1 MATTKLFPIT
11 ATERKAISYIADGS
25 KTDNGRLISTFCC
38 SSDPAQASRDFASV
52 RACGTGKNK
61 ILSQHFIQSFK
72 PGEITP
78 ERALEVGEELCEK
91 FLKGEYQ
98 YYLAVHV
105 DKAHVH
111 LHVIFNNCNMY
122 DYKTFETHEDQGSK
136 KERAWKKL
144 FDLSDEICKRHHLSV
159 IQHPE
164 LGKGKKRW
172 EWMLDQEGLSW
183 KTKLKKAID
192 QVVMNSEN
200 FEDFLAKCADYGV
213 LVEYNPDHKIDLK
226 FMLAEQKERN
236 PRARFTRA
244 RTLGG
249 YYETETIKKRIAQFV
264 GGMSYTPRARVR
276 AVEQT
281 PQNKFVQDAI
291 DRGNMKIA
299 SIAKNIIAQ
308 YGIEPDDLEPEIQK
322 LFSQR
327 EALYE
332 EIQVLKEKV
341 KDLKGLLKA
350 LIAYKKLKPLHD
362 ELESLKGRKRKKY
375 QDEHFDELR
384 DYYSA
389 EQELDSW
396 FDNKKY
402 ESESKVREVL
412 THYQKMLTQ
421 KETEHDAVHAK
432 FVELRRAQSDID
444 AYLRQYAPQAQ
455 QDEQQYQQEQSRSQR
470 KKKKDVLE

>member
-1 MATTKLFPIT
+1 
-11 ATERKAISYIADGS
+11 
-25 KTDNGRLISTFCC
+25 
-38 SSDPAQASRDFASV
+38 
-52 RACGTGKNK
+52 
-61 ILSQHFIQSFK
+61 
-72 PGEITP
+72 
-78 ERALEVGEELCEK
+78 
-91 FLKGEYQ
+91 
-98 YYLAVHV
+98 
-105 DKAHVH
+105 
-111 LHVIFNNCNMY
+111 
-122 DYKTFETHEDQGSK
+122 
-136 KERAWKKL
+136 
-144 FDLSDEICKRHHLSV
+144 V

-164 LGKGKKRW
+164 LSKGKKRW
-172 EWMLDQEGLSW
+172 EWMLDQQGLSW

-192 QVVMNSEN
+192 QVVMNSED

-226 FMLAEQKERN
+226 FMLAEQKDRN

-308 YGIEPDDLEPEIQK
+308 YGIEPDNLEPEIQK

-350 LIAYKKLKPLHD
+350 IAAYKKLKPIHD

-384 DYYSA
+384 NYYSA

-402 ESESKVREVL
+402 ESENKVGEVFA
-412 THYQKMLTQ
+412 HYQKMLTQ
-421 KETEHDAVHAK
+421 KEAEHDAVHAK

-444 AYLRQYAPQAQ
+444 AYLRQYAPQVQ
-455 QDEQQYQQEQSRSQR
+455 QDEQRYQQEQCRSQR
-470 KKKKDVLE
+470 KRKKDVLE

>member
-1 MATTKLFPIT
+1 MTTTKLFPIT

-38 SSDPAQASRDFASV
+38 SSDPAQASKDFTSV

-91 FLKGEYQ
+91 FLKGQYQ

-111 LHVIFNNCNMY
+111 LHVIFNNYNIY

-159 IQHPE
+159 IQNPE

-183 KTKLKKAID
+183 KTKLKKAIN
-192 QVVMNSEN
+192 QVVMNSED
-200 FEDFLAKCADYGV
+200 FEDFLTKCADYGV
-213 LVEYNPDHKIDLK
+213 IVDYNPDHKIDLK

-236 PRARFTRA
+236 PRVRFIRA

-249 YYETETIKKRIAQFV
+249 YYETETIKKRISQFV
-264 GGMSYTPRARVR
+264 GGMSYTPRARIK

-299 SIAKNIIAQ
+299 SIAKISLLNMALKDF
-308 YGIEPDDLEPEIQK
+308 EVK
-322 LFSQR
+322 QR
-327 EALYE
+327 
-332 EIQVLKEKV
+332 
-341 KDLKGLLKA
+341 
-350 LIAYKKLKPLHD
+350 
-362 ELESLKGRKRKKY
+362 
-375 QDEHFDELR
+375 
-384 DYYSA
+384 
-389 EQELDSW
+389 
-396 FDNKKY
+396 
-402 ESESKVREVL
+402 
-412 THYQKMLTQ
+412 
-421 KETEHDAVHAK
+421 
-432 FVELRRAQSDID
+432 
-444 AYLRQYAPQAQ
+444 
-455 QDEQQYQQEQSRSQR
+455 
-470 KKKKDVLE
+470 

>member
-1 MATTKLFPIT
+1 M
-11 ATERKAISYIADGS
+11 
-25 KTDNGRLISTFCC
+25 ISTFCC

-52 RACGTGKNK
+52 RACGTGKSK

-98 YYLAVHV
+98 YFLAVHV
-105 DKAHVH
+105 DKSHVH

-164 LGKGKKRW
+164 LSKGKKRW
-172 EWMLDQEGLSW
+172 EWELDKQGLSW
-183 KTKLKKAID
+183 KTKLKRAID
-192 QVVMNSEN
+192 EVVKHSED
-200 FEDFLAKCADYGV
+200 FEDFLSKCADYGV

-226 FMLAEQKERN
+226 YMLAEQKERN

-249 YYETETIKKRIAQFV
+249 YYETEMIKKRIAQYI
-264 GGMSYTPRARVR
+264 GTMSYVPRTKVK
-276 AVEQT
+276 VITQK

-299 SIAKNIIAQ
+299 SIAKNIIAK
-308 YGIEPDDLEPEIQK
+308 YGIEPENLDSEIQK
-322 LFSQR
+322 LFAQR
-327 EALYE
+327 DTLSD
-332 EIQVLKEKV
+332 EISALKEHIQ
-341 KDLKGLLKA
+341 DLIELRKTLATYRKQ
-350 LIAYKKLKPLHD
+350 KPVYD

-375 QDEHFDELR
+375 QDAHYDELR

-389 EQELDSW
+389 EQKLDDW
-396 FDNKKY
+396 FEKGKY
-402 ESESKVREVL
+402 PPDSKVKEAIIS
-412 THYQKMLTQ
+412 YQEQLSQ
-421 KETEHDAVHAK
+421 KQAEHDAVHAK
-432 FVELRRAQSDID
+432 YVELRQAQRDINI
-444 AYLRQYAPQAQ
+444 YLQQYAPQAQ
-455 QDEQQYQQEQSRSQR
+455 RQEQQHQQEQQ
-470 KKKKDVLE
+470 KKKKRNVLE

>member
-91 FLKGEYQ
+91 FLKGQYQ

-164 LGKGKKRW
+164 LSKGKKRW
-172 EWMLDQEGLSW
+172 EWMLDQQGLSW
-183 KTKLKKAID
+183 KTKLKRAID
-192 QVVMNSEN
+192 EVVKHSED
-200 FEDFLAKCADYGV
+200 FEDFLSKCADYGV

-236 PRARFTRA
+236 LRERFTRA

-249 YYETETIKKRIAQFV
+249 YYETETIKKRIAQYI
-264 GGMSYTPRARVR
+264 GGMMYVPRTRIQV
-276 AVEQT
+276 VSQK
-281 PQNKFVQDAI
+281 PQNKYVQDAI

-341 KDLKGLLKA
+341 KDLKGLLKT
-350 LIAYKKLKPLHD
+350 LTAYKKLKPIHD
-362 ELESLKGRKRKKY
+362 ELESLKGKKLKKY
-375 QDEHFDELR
+375 QDVHFDELR
-384 DYYSA
+384 NYYSA

-402 ESESKVREVL
+402 ESESKVKEVL
-412 THYQKMLTQ
+412 AHYQKMLTQ
-421 KETEHDAVHAK
+421 KEAEHDAVHAK
-432 FVELRRAQSDID
+432 FVELRRAQTDID
-444 AYLRQYAPQAQ
+444 TYLRQYTQQA
-455 QDEQQYQQEQSRSQR
+455 QQYQQQQEQQ
-470 KKKKDVLE
+470 KKKNRNVLE

>member
-11 ATERKAISYIADGS
+11 VTERKAISYIADGS

-52 RACGTGKNK
+52 RACGTGKSK

-98 YYLAVHV
+98 YFLSVHV

-164 LGKGKKRW
+164 LSKGKKRW

-192 QVVMNSEN
+192 QVVMNSED

-264 GGMSYTPRARVR
+264 GGMSYTPRARVK

-291 DRGNMKIA
+291 DRGNMKLA
-299 SIAKNIIAQ
+299 SIAKNVIAE
-308 YGIEPDDLEPEIQK
+308 YGVEPEQIRQAAITEYAHSRGLLSELNTMKTEIDDL
-322 LFSQR
+322 
-327 EALYE
+327 
-332 EIQVLKEKV
+332 KV
-341 KDLKGLLKA
+341 KLSVLRKYRKLKVYGEELKA
-350 LIAYKKLKPLHD
+350 LSGSAAKKYRKEHSA
-362 ELESLKGRKRKKY
+362 ELTEYGQIRTKVLELYPSGHIPTVESLDKKINALIGERSLKDQQFREADKRARDLADAQRTIEEFLRQERDEQQQDRKRKKNG
-375 QDEHFDELR
+375 D
-384 DYYSA
+384 
-389 EQELDSW
+389 
-396 FDNKKY
+396 
-402 ESESKVREVL
+402 
-412 THYQKMLTQ
+412 
-421 KETEHDAVHAK
+421 
-432 FVELRRAQSDID
+432 
-444 AYLRQYAPQAQ
+444 
-455 QDEQQYQQEQSRSQR
+455 
-470 KKKKDVLE
+470 LE

>member
-91 FLKGEYQ
+91 FLKGQYQ

-172 EWMLDQEGLSW
+172 EWMLHQQGLSW

-192 QVVMNSEN
+192 QVVMNSED

-213 LVEYNPDHKIDLK
+213 IVDYNPDHKIDLK
-226 FMLAEQKERN
+226 FMLAERKESN
-236 PRARFTRA
+236 PNARFTRA
-244 RTLGG
+244 RTLGA
-249 YYETETIKKRIAQFV
+249 YYETENIKKRIAQYI
-264 GGMSYTPRARVR
+264 GGMMYVPRTKVR
-276 AVEQT
+276 MIVQK

-322 LFSQR
+322 LLTQR
-327 EALYE
+327 EALYD
-332 EIQVLKEKV
+332 EIQDLKEKV

-350 LIAYKKLKPLHD
+350 LAAYKKLKPIHD

-402 ESESKVREVL
+402 ESESKVKEVL
-412 THYQKMLTQ
+412 TSYQEKLTQ
-421 KETEHDAVHAK
+421 KEAEHDAVHAK

-444 AYLRQYAPQAQ
+444 AYLRQYAPQTQ
-455 QDEQQYQQEQSRSQR
+455 QDEQLYQQEQKQQ
-470 KKKKDVLE
+470 KKKNKNVLE

>member
-1 MATTKLFPIT
+1 M
-11 ATERKAISYIADGS
+11 
-25 KTDNGRLISTFCC
+25 
-38 SSDPAQASRDFASV
+38 
-52 RACGTGKNK
+52 
-61 ILSQHFIQSFK
+61 QSFK

-144 FDLSDEICKRHHLSV
+144 FDLSDEICRRHHLSV
-159 IQHPE
+159 IRHPE

-172 EWMLDQEGLSW
+172 EWMLDQQGLSW

-192 QVVMNSEN
+192 QVVMNSET
-200 FEDFLAKCADYGV
+200 FEDFLEKCADYGV
-213 LVEYNPDHKIDLK
+213 IVDYNPDHKIYLK
-226 FMLAEQKERN
+226 YMLAERKESN
-236 PRARFTRA
+236 PNARFTRA

-249 YYETETIKKRIAQFV
+249 YYETEMIKKRIAQFI
-264 GGMSYTPRARVR
+264 GEMSYTPRTRVR
-276 AVEQT
+276 VVEQT

-350 LIAYKKLKPLHD
+350 IVAYKKLKPIHD

-375 QDEHFDELR
+375 QDEHFDELH
-384 DYYSA
+384 DFSA
-389 EQELDSW
+389 AKRELDSW
-396 FDNKKY
+396 FDNEKY
-402 ESESKVREVL
+402 EPESKVREVL
-412 THYQKMLTQ
+412 THYQKKLTQ
-421 KETEHDAVHAK
+421 KEAEHDAVHEK
-432 FVELRRAQSDID
+432 FVELRRAQRDID

-455 QDEQQYQQEQSRSQR
+455 HDEQQYQQEQKRQ
-470 KKKKDVLE
+470 KKKTRDVLE

>member
-164 LGKGKKRW
+164 FGKGKKRW
-172 EWMLDQEGLSW
+172 EWMLHQQGLSW

-192 QVVMNSEN
+192 QAVMNSES
-200 FEDFLAKCADYGV
+200 FEDFLEKCADYGV
-213 LVEYNPDHKIDLK
+213 IVDYNPDHKIDLK

-236 PRARFTRA
+236 PRTRFTRA
-244 RTLGG
+244 RTLGA
-249 YYETETIKKRIAQFV
+249 YYETENIKKRIAQYIGCMIYV
-264 GGMSYTPRARVR
+264 PRAKIKVVTHK
-276 AVEQT
+276 AE
-281 PQNKFVQDAI
+281 NKFVQDAI

-327 EALYE
+327 EALYA
-332 EIQVLKEKV
+332 EIQDLKEKV

-350 LIAYKKLKPLHD
+350 LAAYKKLKPIHD

-375 QDEHFDELR
+375 QDEHFDELH
-384 DYYSA
+384 DFSA
-389 EQELDSW
+389 AKRELDSW
-396 FDNKKY
+396 FDNEKY
-402 ESESKVREVL
+402 EPESKVREIL

-421 KETEHDAVHAK
+421 KEAEHDAVHEK
-432 FVELRRAQSDID
+432 FVELRRAQRDID

-455 QDEQQYQQEQSRSQR
+455 HNEQRYQQEQQKKR
-470 KKKKDVLE
+470 KRDALE

>member
-52 RACGTGKNK
+52 RACGTDKNK

-91 FLKGEYQ
+91 FLKGQYQ

-122 DYKTFETHEDQGSK
+122 DYKTFETHEDQGRK

-144 FDLSDEICKRHHLSV
+144 FELSDEICRRHHFSV

-192 QVVMNSEN
+192 QVVMNSVD

-213 LVEYNPDHKIDLK
+213 LVEYNPEHKIDLK
-226 FMLAEQKERN
+226 FMLAEQKEHN

-249 YYETETIKKRIAQFV
+249 YYETETIQKRIAQFV

-276 AVEQT
+276 AVEQI

-341 KDLKGLLKA
+341 KDLKGLLKT
-350 LIAYKKLKPLHD
+350 LTAYKKLKPIHD

-402 ESESKVREVL
+402 ESESKVKEVL
-412 THYQKMLTQ
+412 AHYQKMLTQ
-421 KETEHDAVHAK
+421 KEAEHDAVHAK

-444 AYLRQYAPQAQ
+444 AYLRQYAPQTQ

>member
-11 ATERKAISYIADGS
+11 VTERKAISYIADGS

-52 RACGTGKNK
+52 RACGTGKSK

-98 YYLAVHV
+98 YFLAVHV

-136 KERAWKKL
+136 NERAWKKL

-159 IQHPE
+159 VQHPE
-164 LGKGKKRW
+164 LSKGKKRW
-172 EWMLDQEGLSW
+172 EWELDKQGLSW
-183 KTKLKKAID
+183 KTKLKRAID
-192 QVVMNSEN
+192 EVVKHSED
-200 FEDFLAKCADYGV
+200 FEDFLSKCADYGV
-213 LVEYNPDHKIDLK
+213 LVEYNPYHKIDLK
-226 FMLAEQKERN
+226 YMLAEQKERN

-249 YYETETIKKRIAQFV
+249 YYETEMIKKRIAQYI
-264 GGMSYTPRARVR
+264 GGMMYVPRTRIQV
-276 AVEQT
+276 VSQK

-299 SIAKNIIAQ
+299 SIAKNIIAK
-308 YGIEPDDLEPEIQK
+308 YGIEPENLDTEIQK
-322 LFSQR
+322 LFAQR
-327 EALYE
+327 DTLSD
-332 EIQVLKEKV
+332 EISALKEHIH
-341 KDLKGLLKA
+341 DLIELRKTLATL
-350 LIAYKKLKPLHD
+350 KKLKPIYD

-375 QDEHFDELR
+375 QDAHYDELR
-384 DYYSA
+384 EYYSA
-389 EQELDSW
+389 ERELDCW
-396 FDNKKY
+396 EENGKY
-402 ESESKVREVL
+402 PTDSKAKAAVEY
-412 THYQKMLTQ
+412 YQKMLDQ
-421 KETEHDAVHAK
+421 KQAEHDAVHEK
-432 FVELRRAQSDID
+432 YKELFHAQCDFK
-444 AYLRQYAPQAQ
+444 AFLRQYAPQTQ
-455 QDEQQYQQEQSRSQR
+455 QQEEEQYLQQQEQQ
-470 KKKKDVLE
+470 KKKKRNVLE

>member
-91 FLKGEYQ
+91 FLKGQYQ

-164 LGKGKKRW
+164 LSKGKKRW
-172 EWMLDQEGLSW
+172 EWMLDQQGLSW

-192 QVVMNSEN
+192 QVVMNSED

-236 PRARFTRA
+236 PRAKFTRA
-244 RTLGG
+244 KTLGW
-249 YYETETIKKRIAQFV
+249 YYETEQIKGRIAQYM
-264 GGMSYTPRARVR
+264 GGMIYVPRIKVRQITPKA
-276 AVEQT
+276 EE
-281 PQNKFVQDAI
+281 NKFVRDAI
-291 DRGNMKIA
+291 DRGNMKVA
-299 SIAKNIIAQ
+299 SIAKNIITAYGVEPNQVRGAAMAAFIERAHLVGELNDLNAQ
-308 YGIEPDDLEPEIQK
+308 IKDLQEK
-322 LFSQR
+322 LK
-327 EALYE
+327 
-332 EIQVLKEKV
+332 VLKKYRKV
-341 KDLKGLLKA
+341 KHIGEELKA
-350 LIAYKKLKPLHD
+350 LSGKDEKKYRKEHSGEIAEYHETCKQVLELYPSGNIPKVENLEKHIESLQKKLAKKNTEYNQAD
-362 ELESLKGRKRKKY
+362 KKSREL
-375 QDEHFDELR
+375 
-384 DYYSA
+384 
-389 EQELDSW
+389 
-396 FDNKKY
+396 
-402 ESESKVREVL
+402 SEATRTIE
-412 THYQKMLTQ
+412 
-421 KETEHDAVHAK
+421 E
-432 FVELRRAQSDID
+432 
-444 AYLRQYAPQAQ
+444 YLRH
-455 QDEQQYQQEQSRSQR
+455 EQSRGQQQKR
-470 KKKKDVLE
+470 KRNDLE

>member
-38 SSDPAQASRDFASV
+38 SSDPAPASRDFASV

-91 FLKGEYQ
+91 FLKGQYQ

-172 EWMLDQEGLSW
+172 EWMHDQEGLSW

-200 FEDFLAKCADYGV
+200 FEDFLSKCADYGV

-226 FMLAEQKERN
+226 FMLAEQKEHN
-236 PRARFTRA
+236 PRAKFTRS
-244 RTLGG
+244 RTLGWF
-249 YYETETIKKRIAQFV
+249 YETEQIKSRIAQYQGCMV
-264 GGMSYTPRARVR
+264 YVPRSKIR
-276 AVEQT
+276 AITKKPE
-281 PQNKFVQDAI
+281 NKFVQDAI
-291 DRGNMKIA
+291 DRGNMKVA
-299 SIAKNIIAQ
+299 SIAKNIIAE
-308 YGIEPDDLEPEIQK
+308 YGVEPEEIRNAAISAYAHSRGLLSKLNNLKTEIEDLEVK
-322 LFSQR
+322 LNVLRKYR
-327 EALYE
+327 EVKHYGE
-332 EIQVLKEKV
+332 E
-341 KDLKGLLKA
+341 LKA
-350 LIAYKKLKPLHD
+350 L
-362 ELESLKGRKRKKY
+362 SGRAEKKY
-375 QDEHFDELR
+375 KESHSYELSEYGKVRTKVLELYPSGHIPTVENLEKSIKALR
-384 DYYSA
+384 DKLTA
-389 EQELDSW
+389 MNTEFDQADKKARELA
-396 FDNKKY
+396 
-402 ESESKVREVL
+402 
-412 THYQKMLTQ
+412 
-421 KETEHDAVHAK
+421 DAQRTI
-432 FVELRRAQSDID
+432 EE
-444 AYLRQYAPQAQ
+444 YLR
-455 QDEQQYQQEQSRSQR
+455 QEQSRDQQKKR
-470 KKKKDVLE
+470 KRNDLE